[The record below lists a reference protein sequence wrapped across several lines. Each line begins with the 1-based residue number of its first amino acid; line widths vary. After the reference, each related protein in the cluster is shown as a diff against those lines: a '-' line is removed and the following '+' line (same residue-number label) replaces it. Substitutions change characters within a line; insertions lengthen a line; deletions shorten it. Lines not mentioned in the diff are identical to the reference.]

1 MKLVFIGTDI
11 HECAYAFK
19 QKGVRGGILMQGD
32 LSPLRDMQASDFKLP
47 KIVAATITVVSA
59 GHERTF
65 TLSNVEFICLQASL
79 AYHQGAGNFIAV
91 RNILPS
97 GTKFLIEIK
106 TRYSSLRAFF
116 NQFENKLHST

>member
-1 MKLVFIGTDI
+1 MKLVFVGVDT

-32 LSPLRDMQASDFKLP
+32 LTPLRDMQPGDFKLP
-47 KIVAATITVVSA
+47 KTVAATITVVSA

-65 TLSNVEFICLQASL
+65 TLSKVEFVRFQASL
-79 AYHQGAGNFIAV
+79 AYHQGAGNFIAT
-91 RNILPS
+91 RKILPS

-106 TRYSSLRAFF
+106 TRYVSLREWFI
-116 NQFENKLHST
+116 QYENKLHST